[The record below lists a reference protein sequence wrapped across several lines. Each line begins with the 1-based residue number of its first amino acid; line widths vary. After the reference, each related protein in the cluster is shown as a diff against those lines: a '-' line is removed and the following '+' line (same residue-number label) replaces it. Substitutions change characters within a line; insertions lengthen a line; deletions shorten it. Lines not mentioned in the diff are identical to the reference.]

1 MIARKADINPKRRE
15 VRLPFS
21 FGAPDVKRWLRDYL
35 QVFANGGWTI
45 GQARRL
51 PFEEVDMRQYLE
63 RNKFSL
69 IDEARWSA
77 QLSAWVWA
85 QWVSQGYLTES
96 STKEDTFFL
105 AAKAL
110 DLVKWKVPSPDDEDD
125 DL

>member
-21 FGAPDVKRWLRDYL
+21 FGTPDVRRWLRDYL

-77 QLSAWVWA
+77 QLSGWTWA
-85 QWVSQGYLTES
+85 QWFAQGYLVES
-96 STKEDTFFL
+96 GTKKDTFYPTD
-105 AAKAL
+105 KAL
-110 DLVKWKVPSPDDEDD
+110 SLVKWREPSPDEDNEF
-125 DL
+125 